1 MQEQKGS
8 SSPSISTL
16 SIVQMNDVSASY
28 DSKDY
33 VLKNIQMSI
42 TRGANY
48 AIVGQSGSGKST
60 LLKLINGMMNPSRG
74 KIMVDYKIPNT
85 SDKKFKPFMHKIGYI
100 PQNLGLIKNSTV
112 LENVLI
118 GALPRVSG
126 FNSFF
131 KKFSD
136 LEINNAKK
144 ILKLVGL
151 QGKAERKVYMLSGG
165 EKRRVAIARA
175 LVQKPEIILADEI
188 VSELDHVTAR
198 EIMDV
203 LAEAQATMKLTAI
216 MVHHD
221 LQLALEYA
229 DRVAVIKEGE
239 KVLEI
244 GVEGD
249 KIVDFQSG
257 IIHKERF
264 WRCLAMNQKNNL
276 IIGLIIAGVVVMSVN
291 VDADPRDFAE
301 GLPNIGI
308 MLQEI
313 TEVDSSLF
321 VTAFWSMLETIE
333 MAFIGTV
340 VGVAISLPLSL
351 LAARNLNN
359 KFVYVPIRALLAAIR
374 TFPSILWAILFVIIV
389 GLGPFAGVL
398 AIIMYTG
405 GFIAKLQYE
414 AIEAI
419 DADPMDAVGAIGVSK
434 LQLIRFV
441 VLPESASHLLSQIL
455 YIFDYNIR
463 QTSILGLVGA
473 GGIGFYIINYIKF
486 FEYGKAAVFML
497 VVLATVLIIEWV
509 SVRVRDKYIVKSQRG
524 MQVKS

>member
-33 VLKNIQMSI
+33 VLKNIQLSI
-42 TRGANY
+42 SRGANY

-60 LLKLINGMMNPSRG
+60 LLRLINGMMSPTKG
-74 KIMVDYKIPNT
+74 KIMVDYKTPNT
-85 SDKKFKPFMHKIGYI
+85 SDKKFKSMMHKIGYI

-136 LEINNAKK
+136 SEIDNAKK
-144 ILKLVGL
+144 ILKQVGL

-198 EIMDV
+198 EIMGV

-239 KVLEI
+239 KILEI
-244 GVEGD
+244 GVEGNR
-249 KIVDFQSG
+249 IVDFQSG
-257 IIHKERF
+257 NYTQKE
-264 WRCLAMNQKNNL
+264 
-276 IIGLIIAGVVVMSVN
+276 I
-291 VDADPRDFAE
+291 
-301 GLPNIGI
+301 
-308 MLQEI
+308 
-313 TEVDSSLF
+313 
-321 VTAFWSMLETIE
+321 LEMFTNE
-333 MAFIGTV
+333 
-340 VGVAISLPLSL
+340 
-351 LAARNLNN
+351 
-359 KFVYVPIRALLAAIR
+359 
-374 TFPSILWAILFVIIV
+374 
-389 GLGPFAGVL
+389 
-398 AIIMYTG
+398 
-405 GFIAKLQYE
+405 
-414 AIEAI
+414 
-419 DADPMDAVGAIGVSK
+419 SK
-434 LQLIRFV
+434 
-441 VLPESASHLLSQIL
+441 E
-455 YIFDYNIR
+455 
-463 QTSILGLVGA
+463 
-473 GGIGFYIINYIKF
+473 
-486 FEYGKAAVFML
+486 
-497 VVLATVLIIEWV
+497 
-509 SVRVRDKYIVKSQRG
+509 
-524 MQVKS
+524 